1 MTVGSEGE
9 SGNSA
14 VRETGGRV
22 AVTGAAGFIGSRLV
36 ERLAGEGR
44 RVVALDC
51 LLEHPYP
58 AAGKEVRLKA
68 LGLLPGVETHRV
80 DLADPGL
87 ADLLSGVDAVVNL
100 AALTGLDPDASAAD
114 YRRANV
120 EATGSLVEACLGAGV
135 GRLVHASTSSV
146 YGAVAEGDETA
157 PLEPISEYGRTKL
170 EGERLV
176 LGAATERGL
185 PATVLRYFS
194 VYGPGQRP
202 DMGYRRL
209 IASVL
214 EESEFTV
221 LGDGT
226 QTRSSTYVDDVV
238 DATVKGLFSPAGA
251 VVGEVF
257 NVAGGESVSLN
268 EAIGIVEE
276 LTGRKAR
283 ITHADPRPGDQKAT
297 AGDWSKAGRVLG
309 YAPSVSF
316 RDGIAR
322 QIAWQQS
329 TGADGPRLGEVK

>member
-1 MTVGSEGE
+1 MTRGE
-9 SGNSA
+9 QEARPGT
-14 VRETGGRV
+14 VMI
-22 AVTGAAGFIGSRLV
+22 TGAAGFIGSRLV

-68 LGLLPGVETHRV
+68 LGLLPGVEAHRV
-80 DLADPGL
+80 DMADSGL
-87 ADLLSGVDAVVNL
+87 ADLLPGVDAVVNL
-100 AALTGLDPDASAAD
+100 AAMTGLDPGASAAD
-114 YRRANV
+114 YRQANV
-120 EATGSLVEACLGAGV
+120 EATGSLIEACLGAGV
-135 GRLVHASTSSV
+135 VRLVHASTSSV
-146 YGAVAEGDETA
+146 YGAVADGDESA
-157 PLEPISEYGRTKL
+157 PLEPISDYGQTKL
-170 EGERLV
+170 EGEQLV
-176 LGAATERGL
+176 LGATRERRL

-194 VYGPGQRP
+194 VFGPGQRP

-209 IASVL
+209 IDSVL
-214 EESEFTV
+214 SGREFTV
-221 LGDGT
+221 FGDGT

-238 DATVKGLFSPAGA
+238 DATLKALFAPAGT

-283 ITHADPRPGDQKAT
+283 IIRADPRPGDQEST
-297 AGDWSKAGRVLG
+297 AGDWSKARDLLG
-309 YAPSVSF
+309 YSPSVSF

-322 QIAWQQS
+322 QIEWQRS
-329 TGADGPRLGEVK
+329 LGSGKADREGAA